1 MVARLHTNGDPWP
14 RITQRVR
21 GSKGKVVA
29 AVAYLGQDAPQIL
42 PLKKGDLLVCDASRS
57 AIAQGSTSLEAI
69 EQYQRRGVK
78 CYTHSG
84 LHAKVVVLSK
94 TVFIGSANASAH
106 SMNALN
112 EAVVELSEIDII
124 DQTREFVESL
134 ATQRGLLIP
143 ARLFELRNVKVR
155 KRLDGPGVDRPPQH
169 VPTQVRRLWI
179 IETNSFHASEKYYS
193 VLESSRKNVADEVK
207 ETFKGVALEDYQDKS
222 EYLEGLRMDDW
233 VINLVDNKRVSCP
246 AIAISKFP
254 ITKLNSLVWL
264 ARPKSSVK
272 SIGLKLYEE
281 LIGVKGLADDISQ
294 SRRKYGLL
302 ITDNATKKYLKP
314 FMRD

>member
-14 RITQRVR
+14 RITKRVR

-42 PLKKGDLLVCDASRS
+42 PLKKGDVLVCDASRS

-69 EQYQRRGVK
+69 EQYQKRGVK
-78 CYTHSG
+78 CFTHSG

-124 DQTREFVESL
+124 DQTRKFVELL
-134 ATQRGLLIP
+134 ATQRGLLTS
-143 ARLFELRNVKVR
+143 ARLFELRKVKVR
-155 KRLDGPGVDRPPQH
+155 KRFDEPGVDRPPQH
-169 VPTQVRRLWI
+169 VPTQVSRLWI
-179 IETNSFHASEKYYS
+179 IETNSFHASEKYHS
-193 VLESSRKNVADEVK
+193 VLKSSRKNVAYDVK
-207 ETFKGVALEDYQDKS
+207 ETCKGVALVDYQDKS

-233 VINLVDNKRVSCP
+233 VIILVDNKRVSCP

-264 ARPKSSVK
+264 ARPKSSAK
-272 SIGLKLYEE
+272 SIGLDLYEE
-281 LIGVKGLADDISQ
+281 LIGVKGLSDDISQ

-302 ITDNATKKYLKP
+302 ITNTATEKYLKP
-314 FMRD
+314 FIRD